1 MANNVWGP
9 ALYLGVYEGS
19 HKYGGQGSLFVC
31 LFVCFLPSGDDAR

>member
-9 ALYLGVYEGS
+9 ELYLGVDEGN

-31 LFVCFLPSGDDAR
+31 LFVFLPSGDDAK